1 VNKFYKLTQ
10 WAEYFASFQRVYMH
24 RRKHILSKSMRF
36 NRLKRGSSEKEEK
49 FEAWFLDRVAVEA
62 LCCNPFASVLT
73 R

>member
-1 VNKFYKLTQ
+1 
-10 WAEYFASFQRVYMH
+10 MH

-36 NRLKRGSSEKEEK
+36 NRLKRESSEKEEK